1 SDRGRKVSCQSNVA
15 FIEKYRCGKLMEKNL
30 GGYIIQEPSLLCGG
44 EDVSFLFKSSQ
55 RRTPVIETNVVSIT
69 RVFISDRWI
78 ICTSSFLTIR

>member
-44 EDVSFLFKSSQ
+44 EDVSKNHKVNNS
-55 RRTPVIETNVVSIT
+55 VISISE
-69 RVFISDRWI
+69 VY
-78 ICTSSFLTIR
+78 